1 MVINRLP
8 LGETYYSMPSGLSR
22 EEKRAFI
29 NNIANQIEEQPMEH
43 ICSVCKQPIDQALV
57 VNTQLGPVHPGPC
70 YNYAVELPVTESSE
84 EQLNEVQ
91 LLV

>member
-1 MVINRLP
+1 
-8 LGETYYSMPSGLSR
+8 
-22 EEKRAFI
+22 
-29 NNIANQIEEQPMEH
+29 MEH